1 VAVEVDASA
10 GIGGLTVSSPP
21 GRDHLLRVGHH
32 RHPNPNS
39 KPRWSTRAEEVP
51 AILMLLLFVHRDTGV
66 DRDSEEVSGR
76 TIGARVA
83 G

>member
-1 VAVEVDASA
+1 M
-10 GIGGLTVSSPP
+10 
-21 GRDHLLRVGHH
+21 LLR
-32 RHPNPNS
+32 
-39 KPRWSTRAEEVP
+39 
-51 AILMLLLFVHRDTGV
+51 FVHRDTGV